1 MLIHTEERF
10 LPCDIDIIRKY
21 WGEGKGSSVR
31 LLEQN
36 SYVSAHGVNNFLPWF
51 DPWPLTSNTDP
62 ARLTSTGLSTQWSD
76 PVSNQSDSVRPRST
90 GPNCLKNELCWVTS
104 CVCRCVLTLKHHRM
118 TLELSTSS
126 SSIWWKPSENNK
138 FLCLS
143 GGKQGCCFFVCVC
156 IDISHC
162 SLLLLLLEFCS
173 WMQINSFTFW
183 EMQFFFFPRQEL
195 ILFPCL

>member
-51 DPWPLTSNTDP
+51 DPWPLTSNTEP

-143 GGKQGCCFFVCVC
+143 GGKQGCCFFCVYVLIFLTAHFYYYC
-156 IDISHC
+156 LNFAVECKLIVLHFGKC
-162 SLLLLLLEFCS
+162 S
-173 WMQINSFTFW
+173 
-183 EMQFFFFPRQEL
+183 FFFSSCQEL